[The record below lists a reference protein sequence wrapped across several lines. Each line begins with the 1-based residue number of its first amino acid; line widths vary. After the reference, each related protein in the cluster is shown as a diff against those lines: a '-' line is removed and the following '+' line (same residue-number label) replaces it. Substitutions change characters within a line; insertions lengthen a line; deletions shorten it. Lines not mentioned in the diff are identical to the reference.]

1 MNSKEILSEVVYEI
15 KKHSLYRPHPKPSY
29 RRTRSSPR
37 SGRVHRIPVELYM
50 KEKNVCIIMKDLH
63 PLL

>member
-15 KKHSLYRPHPKPSY
+15 KKHSLYRPHPKSHY

-37 SGRVHRIPVELYM
+37 SGRVHRIPIELYM
-50 KEKNVCIIMKDLH
+50 KEKSDVA
-63 PLL
+63 

>member
-37 SGRVHRIPVELYM
+37 SGRVRHVPVEIYM
-50 KEKNVCIIMKDLH
+50 KEKNDAT
-63 PLL
+63 